1 MNNKNANINKLVKII
16 SIQSYMLRENC
27 KNNNYI
33 ANELY
38 NVCCLSEKIHQTAN
52 KIKNLL

>member
-16 SIQSYMLRENC
+16 SIQSYMLREYC

>member
-1 MNNKNANINKLVKII
+1 MNDKNANINKLVKRI
-16 SIQSYMLRENC
+16 SIQSYMLREYC
-27 KNNNYI
+27 KNNNHI
-33 ANELY
+33 ANELH